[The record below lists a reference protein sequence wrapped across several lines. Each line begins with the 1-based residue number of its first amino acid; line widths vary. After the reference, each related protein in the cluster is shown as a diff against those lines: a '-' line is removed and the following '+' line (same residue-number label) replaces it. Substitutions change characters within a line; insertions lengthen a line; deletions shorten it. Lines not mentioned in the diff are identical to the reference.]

1 MPTSPWLQMV
11 LDGVVHGWG
20 DKYGPILHGLGLNS
34 PDELIDLTDGEVK
47 EVLLE
52 PLQLAGASALHIAR
66 ILKALK
72 QHRSSTVTN
81 NVDNLVNPVVKADPA
96 ITTTSNRV
104 DNLETIENYVE
115 DVIATTNRVENRE
128 TIDDVI
134 NVTSDVDDDVM
145 TAQSCNERELGIRHG
160 SIFENIALFADT
172 ISAYAYAQKHN
183 FHVRREKHAI
193 VCSNAGQ
200 TTWTAVNDFEAR
212 AKKKLRHLKKANDAN
227 EPLNSEDLHDDWRD
241 LLQCEEDQVRI
252 FDIISPTI

>member
-1 MPTSPWLQMV
+1 MV

-34 PDELIDLTDGEVK
+34 PDELIDFTDGEVK

-52 PLQLAGASALHIAR
+52 PLQLAGAPALHIAR

-72 QHRSSTVTN
+72 QHRSSTLTN
-81 NVDNLVNPVVKADPA
+81 NVDDLVNPGVNVDPA
-96 ITTTSNRV
+96 NTTNRV

-115 DVIATTNRVENRE
+115 DVTDTTNRVENRE
-128 TIDDVI
+128 TIDDVT
-134 NVTSDVDDDVM
+134 NVTSDLDDDVM
-145 TAQSCNERELGIRHG
+145 TAQSCNERELGIRRG
-160 SIFENIALFADT
+160 SIFDNVALLADT
-172 ISAYAYAQKHN
+172 ISAYAQKHN

-193 VCSNAGQ
+193 VCSNAGH

-227 EPLNSEDLHDDWRD
+227 GPLNPEDFHDDWRD
-241 LLQCEEDQVRI
+241 LLQCEEDKVRI
-252 FDIISPTI
+252 FDIISPTM